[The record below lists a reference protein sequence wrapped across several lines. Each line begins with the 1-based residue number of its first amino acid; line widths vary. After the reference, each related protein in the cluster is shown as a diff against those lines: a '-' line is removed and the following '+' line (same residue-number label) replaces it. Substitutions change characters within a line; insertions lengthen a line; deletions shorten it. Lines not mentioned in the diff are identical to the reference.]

1 MTFPAEEKIM
11 VTIKRNTVPENGT
24 WKAQLMET
32 ATEKRDSVRAV
43 DRAIEILQ
51 AFTFEEPNLTLA
63 QICEVVA
70 LPKTTVYR
78 SLVTLEQHRLVVMDA
93 ETGKYHLGY
102 EMIKFGAI
110 AQETNSIGN
119 IAKDEMMA
127 ISKDTQQTC
136 NIYIREGYERLC
148 IAQIAGSQY
157 VRRYS
162 YLGARYPLYCG
173 AGKLLLAYAGAE
185 FQERYFGDVV
195 LERFT
200 DKTTTDKNKLKEEL
214 LRIREN
220 GYSVTLGERDA
231 ATAMVA
237 MPLFDYTNRC
247 IAAITI
253 SGPVYFFTDQNVD
266 SYVKRLRVSAR
277 RISQRLGYSK

>member
-1 MTFPAEEKIM
+1 MDT
-11 VTIKRNTVPENGT
+11 TV
-24 WKAQLMET
+24 
-32 ATEKRDSVRAV
+32 EKRDSIRAV
-43 DRAIEILQ
+43 DRAIDILQ

-63 QICEVVA
+63 QICEAVT

-78 SLVTLEQHRLVVMDA
+78 SLVTLEQRRLVVMNA

-110 AQETNSIGN
+110 AQETNSISS

-173 AGKLLLAYAGAE
+173 AGKLLLAYAGSE
-185 FQERYFGDVV
+185 FQERYFENVV

-200 DKTTTDKNKLKEEL
+200 EKTTTDKDELKKEISQ
-214 LRIREN
+214 IRET

-253 SGPVYFFTDQNVD
+253 SGPVYYFTEQNVD
-266 SYVKRLRVSAR
+266 MYVKRLRISAR
-277 RISQRLGYSK
+277 RISQRLGYGK

>member
-1 MTFPAEEKIM
+1 MDST
-11 VTIKRNTVPENGT
+11 
-24 WKAQLMET
+24 
-32 ATEKRDSVRAV
+32 TEKRDSVRAV
-43 DRAIEILQ
+43 DRAIDVLQ

-63 QICEVVA
+63 QICEAVA

-78 SLVTLEQHRLVVMDA
+78 SLVTLEQRRLVVMNA

-110 AQETNSIGN
+110 AQETNSISS

-136 NIYIREGYERLC
+136 NIYVREGYERLC

-173 AGKLLLAYAGAE
+173 AGKLLLAYAGSE
-185 FQERYFGDVV
+185 FRERYFENVV

-200 DKTTTDKNKLKEEL
+200 ENTITDKEKLRKEL

-231 ATAMVA
+231 STAMVA

-247 IAAITI
+247 IAAITV
-253 SGPVYFFTDQNVD
+253 SGPVYYFTNQNID
-266 SYVKRLRVSAR
+266 AYIKRLRVSAR
-277 RISQRLGYSK
+277 KISQHLGYNK